1 MVKQEI
7 TIKLFCIF
15 LKYSKYLQKFTQ
27 TIKFSIFTLY
37 MFVEFKKLSFCNIM
51 SYGASGAE
59 IDFQTGLNTIK
70 AVNGSGKSS
79 ILDALTF
86 VLFGKPY
93 RDIRLSELVN
103 TTNGKGLEVT
113 CEFKIGTDLY
123 MIRRG
128 LKPAIFEIYK
138 NGKEMDMLST
148 KKLNQDEIDKLLG
161 INLRLFKNIV
171 AVAVTNNKPFL
182 SLSIGDKRALIE
194 NIFNIDVLGLMCKD
208 VKKRKTI
215 SNTELDLKTTE
226 LRGVTNSIE
235 DNESYIENMKKYIA
249 SFNEVKDTNIKT
261 IQENIDKYQKEI
273 DKRTSNVLLAES
285 KIKELTEEIGSI
297 PDRTIG
303 ESLNMEIGKVQ
314 SIIDTIN
321 NTLSK
326 LKKSRL
332 CPVCNSPLD
341 EGHARK
347 HIEEMIAE
355 KKDMEKVQL
364 PSLME
369 KYNAYNSEVKAYQD
383 KQSFI
388 QTIRDKARTEE
399 ITRSTLETE
408 LNRAKQN
415 LEKESTKVCPA
426 SVDVYVDKLNKLR
439 SQCEVL
445 NKDIEFLTEKILI
458 DTQLIKLLGDDGI
471 KTYFFKKLVKVLNKS
486 VNEYLKK
493 FELKNTIIEFDETMT
508 ETMTTNMV
516 PRTYSSYSSGERTR
530 IDMSILLAFF
540 DISRQ
545 ISNWSCNI
553 LFIDELLDQNI
564 DQSGIEQFV
573 ATLHNLIQLNK
584 KKLGIYIISHKLNE
598 LKIQMTSTIEIKKV
612 HDYSILEV
620 KYG

>member
-1 MVKQEI
+1 
-7 TIKLFCIF
+7 
-15 LKYSKYLQKFTQ
+15 
-27 TIKFSIFTLY
+27 

-59 IDFQTGLNTIK
+59 IDFQAGLNTIK
-70 AVNGSGKSS
+70 AANGSGKSS

-93 RDIRLSELVN
+93 RDIKLSELVN
-103 TTNGKGLEVT
+103 TSNGKGLEVT
-113 CEFKIGTDLY
+113 CEFRIGTDTY

-182 SLSIGDKRALIE
+182 SLPIGDKRALIE
-194 NIFNIDVLGLMCKD
+194 NIFNIDVLGSMCKD
-208 VKKRKTI
+208 VKKRKTVN
-215 SNTELDLKTTE
+215 NTELDLKTTE
-226 LRGVTNSIE
+226 RRGVVNSIE
-235 DNESYIENMKKYIA
+235 DNESYIENMRRYIA
-249 SFNEVKDTNIKT
+249 SFNEVKDANLKT
-261 IQENIDKYQKEI
+261 IRENIDKYRKEI
-273 DKRTSNVLLAES
+273 DRRAKNLAIAES
-285 KIKELTEEIGSI
+285 KIKELTEEIGAV
-297 PDRTIG
+297 PDRSVG
-303 ESLNMEIGKVQ
+303 ESLNLEIGKAQ
-314 SIIDTIN
+314 SVIDNIN
-321 NTLSK
+321 NTLSR

-347 HIEEMIAE
+347 HIEGMLAE
-355 KKDMEKVQL
+355 KKAMEKETL
-364 PSLME
+364 PGLME
-369 KYNAYNSEVKAYQD
+369 RYRAYSDTVKTYQE

-399 ITRSTLETE
+399 ITRATLETE
-408 LNRAKQN
+408 LDKARRN
-415 LEKESTKVCPA
+415 LEKESGKACPA
-426 SVDVYVDKLNKLR
+426 SVDSYVEKLNALR
-439 SQCEVL
+439 AQSEEL
-445 NKDIEFLTEKILI
+445 SKDIDALTEKILI
-458 DTQLIKLLGDDGI
+458 DTQLIKILGDDGI
-471 KTYFFKKLVKVLNKS
+471 KSYFFKKLIKVLNKS
-486 VNEYLKK
+486 VNEYLAK
-493 FELKNTIIEFDETMT
+493 FELKNTTIEFDETMA
-508 ETMTTNMV
+508 ETMTTNLV

-545 ISNWSCNI
+545 ISNWSCNL

-573 ATLHNLIQLNK
+573 STLYNLIQLNK

-598 LKIQMTSTIEIKKV
+598 LKIQISSTIEIKKV

>member
-1 MVKQEI
+1 
-7 TIKLFCIF
+7 
-15 LKYSKYLQKFTQ
+15 
-27 TIKFSIFTLY
+27 

-59 IDFQTGLNTIK
+59 IDFQAGLNTIK
-70 AVNGSGKSS
+70 AANGSGKSS

-93 RDIRLSELVN
+93 RDIKLSELVN
-103 TTNGKGLEVT
+103 TSNGKGLEVT
-113 CEFKIGTDLY
+113 CEFKIGTDTY

-182 SLSIGDKRALIE
+182 SLPIGDKRALIE
-194 NIFNIDVLGLMCKD
+194 NIFNIDVLGSMCKD
-208 VKKRKTI
+208 VKKRKTVN
-215 SNTELDLKTTE
+215 NTELDLKTTE
-226 LRGVTNSIE
+226 RRGVVNSIE
-235 DNESYIENMKKYIA
+235 DNESYIENMRRYIA
-249 SFNEVKDTNIKT
+249 SFNEVKDANLKT
-261 IQENIDKYQKEI
+261 IRENIDKYRKEI
-273 DKRTSNVLLAES
+273 DKRTKNLAIAES
-285 KIKELTEEIGSI
+285 KIKELTEEIGTV
-297 PDRTIG
+297 PDRSVG

-314 SIIDTIN
+314 SIIDNIN
-321 NTLSK
+321 STLSK

-347 HIEEMIAE
+347 HIEGMLAE
-355 KKDMEKVQL
+355 KKSMEKETL
-364 PSLME
+364 PGLME
-369 KYNAYNSEVKAYQD
+369 RYRAYSDTVKTYQE

-408 LNRAKQN
+408 LNKAKQN
-415 LEKESTKVCPA
+415 LEKESSKVCQA
-426 SVDVYVDKLNKLR
+426 SVDSYVEKLNALR
-439 SQCEVL
+439 AQSEEL
-445 NKDIEFLTEKILI
+445 SKDIDVLTEKILI
-458 DTQLIKLLGDDGI
+458 DTQLIKILGDDGI
-471 KTYFFKKLVKVLNKS
+471 KSYFFKKLIKVLNKS
-486 VNEYLKK
+486 VNEYLNK
-493 FELKNTIIEFDETMT
+493 FELKNTTIEFDETMA
-508 ETMTTNMV
+508 ETMTTNLV

-545 ISNWSCNI
+545 ISNWSCNL

-573 ATLHNLIQLNK
+573 STLYNLIQLNK

-598 LKIQMTSTIEIKKV
+598 LKIQITSTIEIKKV

>member
-1 MVKQEI
+1 
-7 TIKLFCIF
+7 
-15 LKYSKYLQKFTQ
+15 
-27 TIKFSIFTLY
+27 

-59 IDFQTGLNTIK
+59 IDFQAGLNTIK
-70 AVNGSGKSS
+70 AANGSGKSS

-93 RDIRLSELVN
+93 RDIKLSELVN

-113 CEFKIGTDLY
+113 CEFRIGTDLY

-182 SLSIGDKRALIE
+182 SLPIGDKRALIE
-194 NIFNIDVLGLMCKD
+194 NIFNIDVLGSMCKD
-208 VKKRKTI
+208 VKKRKTVN
-215 SNTELDLKTTE
+215 NTELDLKTTE
-226 LRGVTNSIE
+226 RRGVVNSIE
-235 DNESYIENMKKYIA
+235 DNESYIENMRRYIA
-249 SFNEVKDTNIKT
+249 SFNEVKDANLKT
-261 IQENIDKYQKEI
+261 IRENIDKYRKEI
-273 DKRTSNVLLAES
+273 DKRTKNLAIAES
-285 KIKELTEEIGSI
+285 KIKELTEEIGTV
-297 PDRTIG
+297 PDRSVG
-303 ESLNMEIGKVQ
+303 ESLNLEIGKVQ
-314 SIIDTIN
+314 SVIDNIN
-321 NTLSK
+321 NTLSR

-347 HIEEMIAE
+347 HIEGMLAE
-355 KKDMEKVQL
+355 KKAMEKETL
-364 PSLME
+364 PGLME
-369 KYNAYNSEVKAYQD
+369 RYRAYSDTVKTYQE

-408 LNRAKQN
+408 LNKAKQN
-415 LEKESTKVCPA
+415 LEKESGKACPA
-426 SVDVYVDKLNKLR
+426 SVDSYVEKLNALR
-439 SQCEVL
+439 AQSEEL
-445 NKDIEFLTEKILI
+445 NKDIDVLTEKILI
-458 DTQLIKLLGDDGI
+458 DTQLIKILGDDGI
-471 KTYFFKKLVKVLNKS
+471 KSYFFKKLIKILNKS
-486 VNEYLKK
+486 VNEYLAK
-493 FELKNTIIEFDETMT
+493 FELKNTTIEFDETMA
-508 ETMTTNMV
+508 ETMTTNLV

-545 ISNWSCNI
+545 ISNWSCNL
-553 LFIDELLDQNI
+553 LFIDELLD
-564 DQSGIEQFV
+564 SGVDTAGIVCFIN
-573 ATLHNLIQLNK
+573 TLNDMIKLNT
-584 KKLGIYIISHKLNE
+584 KKLCIYMVSHKLDN
-598 LKIQMTSTIEIKKV
+598 IYINISTCIEIKKE
-612 HDYSILEV
+612 HDYSILTIT
-620 KYG
+620 KY

>member
-1 MVKQEI
+1 
-7 TIKLFCIF
+7 
-15 LKYSKYLQKFTQ
+15 
-27 TIKFSIFTLY
+27 

-70 AVNGSGKSS
+70 AANGSGKSS

-93 RDIRLSELVN
+93 RDIKLSELVN
-103 TTNGKGLEVT
+103 TANGKGLEVT
-113 CEFKIGTDLY
+113 CEFKIGTDTY

-182 SLSIGDKRALIE
+182 SLPIGDKRALIE
-194 NIFNIDVLGLMCKD
+194 NIFNIDVLGSMCKD
-208 VKKRKTI
+208 VKKRKTVN
-215 SNTELDLKTTE
+215 NTELDLKTTE
-226 LRGVTNSIE
+226 RRGVVNSIE
-235 DNESYIENMKKYIA
+235 DNESYIENMRRYIA
-249 SFNEVKDTNIKT
+249 SFNEVKDANLKT
-261 IQENIDKYQKEI
+261 IRENIDKYRKEI
-273 DKRTSNVLLAES
+273 DKRTKNLAIAES
-285 KIKELTEEIGSI
+285 KIKELTEEIGTV
-297 PDRTIG
+297 PDRSVG

-314 SIIDTIN
+314 SIIDNIN
-321 NTLSK
+321 STLSK

-347 HIEEMIAE
+347 HIEGMLAE
-355 KKDMEKVQL
+355 KKAMEKETL
-364 PSLME
+364 PGLME
-369 KYNAYNSEVKAYQD
+369 RYRAYSDTVKTYQE

-408 LNRAKQN
+408 LNKAKQN
-415 LEKESTKVCPA
+415 LEKESGKACPA
-426 SVDVYVDKLNKLR
+426 SVDSYVEKLNALR
-439 SQCEVL
+439 AQSEEL
-445 NKDIEFLTEKILI
+445 SKDIDVLTEKILI
-458 DTQLIKLLGDDGI
+458 DTQLIKILGDDGI
-471 KTYFFKKLVKVLNKS
+471 KSYFFKKLIKVLNKS
-486 VNEYLKK
+486 VNEYLNK
-493 FELKNTIIEFDETMT
+493 FELKNTTIEFDETMA
-508 ETMTTNMV
+508 ETMTTNII

-545 ISNWSCNI
+545 ISNWSCNL

-573 ATLHNLIQLNK
+573 STLYNLIQLNK
-584 KKLGIYIISHKLNE
+584 KKLGIYIISHKLSE
-598 LKIQMTSTIEIKKV
+598 LKIQITSTIEIKKV

>member
-1 MVKQEI
+1 
-7 TIKLFCIF
+7 
-15 LKYSKYLQKFTQ
+15 
-27 TIKFSIFTLY
+27 

-70 AVNGSGKSS
+70 AANGSGKSS

-93 RDIRLSELVN
+93 RDIKLSELVN
-103 TTNGKGLEVT
+103 TANGKGLEVT
-113 CEFKIGTDLY
+113 CEFRIGTDTY

-128 LKPAIFEIYK
+128 LKPAVFEIYK

-182 SLSIGDKRALIE
+182 SLPIGDKRALIE
-194 NIFNIDVLGLMCKD
+194 NIFNIDVLGSMCKD
-208 VKKRKTI
+208 VKKRKTVN
-215 SNTELDLKTTE
+215 NTELDLKTTE
-226 LRGVTNSIE
+226 RRGVVNSIE
-235 DNESYIENMKKYIA
+235 DNESYIENMRRYIA
-249 SFNEVKDTNIKT
+249 SFNEVKDANLKT
-261 IQENIDKYQKEI
+261 IRENIDKYRKEI
-273 DKRTSNVLLAES
+273 DKRTKNLAIAES
-285 KIKELTEEIGSI
+285 KIKELTEEMGAV
-297 PDRTIG
+297 PDRSVG

-314 SIIDTIN
+314 SIIDNIN
-321 NTLSK
+321 STLSR
-326 LKKSRL
+326 LKKSHL

-347 HIEEMIAE
+347 HIEGMLAE
-355 KKDMEKVQL
+355 KKTMEKETL
-364 PSLME
+364 PGLME
-369 KYNAYNSEVKAYQD
+369 RYRAYSDIVKTYQE

-408 LNRAKQN
+408 LNKAKQN
-415 LEKESTKVCPA
+415 LEKESGKACPA
-426 SVDVYVDKLNKLR
+426 SVDSYVEKLNALR
-439 SQCEVL
+439 AQSEEL
-445 NKDIEFLTEKILI
+445 NKDIDVLTEKILI
-458 DTQLIKLLGDDGI
+458 DTQLIKILGDDGI
-471 KTYFFKKLVKVLNKS
+471 KSYFFKKLIKVLNKS
-486 VNEYLKK
+486 VNEYLNK
-493 FELKNTIIEFDETMT
+493 FELKNTTIEFDETMA
-508 ETMTTNMV
+508 ETMTTNLV

-545 ISNWSCNI
+545 ISNWSCNL

-573 ATLHNLIQLNK
+573 STLYNLIQLNK

-598 LKIQMTSTIEIKKV
+598 LKIQISSTIEIKKV

>member
-1 MVKQEI
+1 
-7 TIKLFCIF
+7 
-15 LKYSKYLQKFTQ
+15 
-27 TIKFSIFTLY
+27 

-59 IDFQTGLNTIK
+59 IDFQAGLNTIK
-70 AVNGSGKSS
+70 AANGSGKSS

-93 RDIRLSELVN
+93 RDIKLSELVN
-103 TTNGKGLEVT
+103 TSNGKGLEVT
-113 CEFKIGTDLY
+113 CEFKIGTDTY
-123 MIRRG
+123 MIWRG
-128 LKPAIFEIYK
+128 LKPAVFEIYK

-182 SLSIGDKRALIE
+182 SLPIGDKRALIE
-194 NIFNIDVLGLMCKD
+194 NIFNIDVLGSMCKD
-208 VKKRKTI
+208 VKKRKTVN
-215 SNTELDLKTTE
+215 NTELDLKTTE
-226 LRGVTNSIE
+226 RRGVVNSIE
-235 DNESYIENMKKYIA
+235 DNESYIENMRRYIA
-249 SFNEVKDTNIKT
+249 SFNEVKDANLKT
-261 IQENIDKYQKEI
+261 IRENIDKYRKEI
-273 DKRTSNVLLAES
+273 DRRTKNLAIAES
-285 KIKELTEEIGSI
+285 KIKELTEEMGAV
-297 PDRTIG
+297 PDRSVG
-303 ESLNMEIGKVQ
+303 ESLNLEIGKAQ
-314 SIIDTIN
+314 SVIDNIN
-321 NTLSK
+321 NTLSR

-347 HIEEMIAE
+347 HIEGMLAE
-355 KKDMEKVQL
+355 KKAMEKETL
-364 PSLME
+364 PGLME
-369 KYNAYNSEVKAYQD
+369 QYRAYSDIVKTYQE

-399 ITRSTLETE
+399 ITRATLETE
-408 LNRAKQN
+408 LDKARRN
-415 LEKESTKVCPA
+415 LEKESGKACPA
-426 SVDVYVDKLNKLR
+426 SVDSYVEKLNALR
-439 SQCEVL
+439 KQSEEL
-445 NKDIEFLTEKILI
+445 NKDIDVLTEKILI
-458 DTQLIKLLGDDGI
+458 DTQLIKILGDDGI
-471 KTYFFKKLVKVLNKS
+471 KSYFFKKLIKVLNKS
-486 VNEYLKK
+486 VNEYLAK
-493 FELKNTIIEFDETMT
+493 FELKNTTIEFDETMA
-508 ETMTTNMV
+508 ETMTTNLV

-545 ISNWSCNI
+545 ISNWSCNL

-573 ATLHNLIQLNK
+573 STLYNLIQLNK

-598 LKIQMTSTIEIKKV
+598 LKIQISSTIEIKKV

>member
-1 MVKQEI
+1 
-7 TIKLFCIF
+7 
-15 LKYSKYLQKFTQ
+15 
-27 TIKFSIFTLY
+27 

-59 IDFQTGLNTIK
+59 IDFQAGLNTIK
-70 AVNGSGKSS
+70 AANGSGKSS

-93 RDIRLSELVN
+93 RDIKLSELVN
-103 TTNGKGLEVT
+103 TANGKGLEVT
-113 CEFKIGTDLY
+113 CEFRIGTDTY

-128 LKPAIFEIYK
+128 LKPAVFEIYK

-171 AVAVTNNKPFL
+171 AVAVTNNRPFL
-182 SLSIGDKRALIE
+182 SLPIGDKRALIE
-194 NIFNIDVLGLMCKD
+194 NIFNIDVLGSMCKD
-208 VKKRKTI
+208 VKKRKTVN
-215 SNTELDLKTTE
+215 NTELDLKTTE
-226 LRGVTNSIE
+226 RRGVVNSIE
-235 DNESYIENMKKYIA
+235 DNESYIENMRRYIA
-249 SFNEVKDTNIKT
+249 SFNEVKDANLKT
-261 IQENIDKYQKEI
+261 IRENIDKYQKEI
-273 DKRTSNVLLAES
+273 DKRTKNLVIAES
-285 KIKELTEEIGSI
+285 KIKELTEEMGTV
-297 PDRTIG
+297 PDRSVG
-303 ESLNMEIGKVQ
+303 ESLNLEIGKAQ
-314 SIIDTIN
+314 SVIDNIN

-347 HIEEMIAE
+347 HIEGMLAE
-355 KKDMEKVQL
+355 KKVMEKETL
-364 PSLME
+364 PGLME
-369 KYNAYNSEVKAYQD
+369 RYRAYSDTVKAYQE

-408 LNRAKQN
+408 LNKAKQN
-415 LEKESTKVCPA
+415 LEKESGKACPA
-426 SVDVYVDKLNKLR
+426 SVDSYVEKLNALR
-439 SQCEVL
+439 AQSEEL
-445 NKDIEFLTEKILI
+445 NKDIDVLTEKILI
-458 DTQLIKLLGDDGI
+458 DTQLIKILGDDGI
-471 KTYFFKKLVKVLNKS
+471 KSYFFKKLIKILNKS
-486 VNEYLKK
+486 VNEYLNK
-493 FELKNTIIEFDETMT
+493 FELKNTTIEFDETMA
-508 ETMTTNMV
+508 ETMTTNLV

-545 ISNWSCNI
+545 ISNWSCNL

-573 ATLHNLIQLNK
+573 STLYNLIQLNK

-598 LKIQMTSTIEIKKV
+598 LKIQISSTIEIKKV

>member
-1 MVKQEI
+1 
-7 TIKLFCIF
+7 
-15 LKYSKYLQKFTQ
+15 
-27 TIKFSIFTLY
+27 

-59 IDFQTGLNTIK
+59 IDFQAGLNTIK
-70 AVNGSGKSS
+70 AANGSGKSS

-93 RDIRLSELVN
+93 RDIKLSELVN
-103 TTNGKGLEVT
+103 TSNGKGLEVT
-113 CEFKIGTDLY
+113 CEFKIGTDTY
-123 MIRRG
+123 VIRRG
-128 LKPAIFEIYK
+128 LKPAVFEIYK

-171 AVAVTNNKPFL
+171 AVAVTNNRPFL
-182 SLSIGDKRALIE
+182 SLPIGDKRALIE
-194 NIFNIDVLGLMCKD
+194 NIFNIDVLGSMCKD
-208 VKKRKTI
+208 VKKRKTVN
-215 SNTELDLKTTE
+215 NTELDLKTTE
-226 LRGVTNSIE
+226 RRGVVNSIE
-235 DNESYIENMKKYIA
+235 DNESYIENMRRYIA
-249 SFNEVKDTNIKT
+249 SFNEVKDANLKT
-261 IQENIDKYQKEI
+261 IRENIDKYQKEI
-273 DKRTSNVLLAES
+273 DKRTKNLVIAES
-285 KIKELTEEIGSI
+285 KIKELTEEMGAV
-297 PDRTIG
+297 PDRSVG
-303 ESLNMEIGKVQ
+303 ESLNLEIGKAQ
-314 SIIDTIN
+314 SVIDNIN
-321 NTLSK
+321 NTLSR

-347 HIEEMIAE
+347 HIEGMLAE
-355 KKDMEKVQL
+355 KKAMEKETL
-364 PSLME
+364 PGLME
-369 KYNAYNSEVKAYQD
+369 RYRAYSDTVKTYQE

-408 LNRAKQN
+408 LNKAKQN
-415 LEKESTKVCPA
+415 LEKESGKVCPA
-426 SVDVYVDKLNKLR
+426 SVDSYVEKLNALR
-439 SQCEVL
+439 AQSEEL
-445 NKDIEFLTEKILI
+445 NKDIDVLTEKILI
-458 DTQLIKLLGDDGI
+458 DTQLIKILGDDGI
-471 KTYFFKKLVKVLNKS
+471 KSYFFKKLIKVLNKS
-486 VNEYLKK
+486 VNEYLNK
-493 FELKNTIIEFDETMT
+493 FELKNTTIEFDETMA
-508 ETMTTNMV
+508 ETMTTNLV

-545 ISNWSCNI
+545 ISNWSCNL

-573 ATLHNLIQLNK
+573 STLYNLIQLNK

-598 LKIQMTSTIEIKKV
+598 LKIQISSTIEIKKV

>member
-1 MVKQEI
+1 
-7 TIKLFCIF
+7 
-15 LKYSKYLQKFTQ
+15 
-27 TIKFSIFTLY
+27 

-59 IDFQTGLNTIK
+59 IDFQAGLNTIK
-70 AVNGSGKSS
+70 AANGSGKSS

-93 RDIRLSELVN
+93 RDIKLSELVN
-103 TTNGKGLEVT
+103 TANGKGLEVT
-113 CEFKIGTDLY
+113 CEFKIGTDTY

-128 LKPAIFEIYK
+128 LKPAVFEIYK

-182 SLSIGDKRALIE
+182 SLPIGDKRALIE
-194 NIFNIDVLGLMCKD
+194 NIFNIDVLGSMCKD

-215 SNTELDLKTTE
+215 NNTELDLKTTE
-226 LRGVTNSIE
+226 RRGIVNSIE
-235 DNESYIENMKKYIA
+235 DNESYIENMRRYIA
-249 SFNEVKDTNIKT
+249 SFNEVKDANLKT
-261 IQENIDKYQKEI
+261 IRENIDKYRKEI
-273 DKRTSNVLLAES
+273 DRRTKNLAIAES
-285 KIKELTEEIGSI
+285 KIKELTEEIGAV
-297 PDRTIG
+297 PDRSVG
-303 ESLNMEIGKVQ
+303 ESLNLEIGKAQ
-314 SIIDTIN
+314 SVIDNIN
-321 NTLSK
+321 NTLSR

-347 HIEEMIAE
+347 HIEGMLAE
-355 KKDMEKVQL
+355 KKAMEKETL
-364 PSLME
+364 PGLME
-369 KYNAYNSEVKAYQD
+369 RYRAYSDTVKTYQE

-399 ITRSTLETE
+399 ITRATLETE
-408 LNRAKQN
+408 LNKAKQN
-415 LEKESTKVCPA
+415 LEKESGKACPA
-426 SVDVYVDKLNKLR
+426 SVDSYIEKLNALR
-439 SQCEVL
+439 AQSEEL
-445 NKDIEFLTEKILI
+445 SKDIDTLTEKILI
-458 DTQLIKLLGDDGI
+458 DTQLIKILGDDGI
-471 KTYFFKKLVKVLNKS
+471 KSYFFKKLIKILNKS
-486 VNEYLKK
+486 VNEYLNK
-493 FELKNTIIEFDETMT
+493 FELKNTTIEFDETMA
-508 ETMTTNMV
+508 ETMTTNLV

-545 ISNWSCNI
+545 ISNWSCNL

-573 ATLHNLIQLNK
+573 STLYNLIQLNK

-598 LKIQMTSTIEIKKV
+598 LKIQISSTIEIKKV

>member
-1 MVKQEI
+1 
-7 TIKLFCIF
+7 
-15 LKYSKYLQKFTQ
+15 
-27 TIKFSIFTLY
+27 

-59 IDFQTGLNTIK
+59 IDFQAGLNTIK
-70 AVNGSGKSS
+70 AANGSGKSS

-93 RDIRLSELVN
+93 RDIKLSELVN
-103 TTNGKGLEVT
+103 TSNGKGLEVT
-113 CEFKIGTDLY
+113 CEFKIGTDTY

-128 LKPAIFEIYK
+128 LKPAVFEIYK

-182 SLSIGDKRALIE
+182 SLPIGDKRALIE
-194 NIFNIDVLGLMCKD
+194 NIFNIDVLGSMCKD
-208 VKKRKTI
+208 VKKRKTVN
-215 SNTELDLKTTE
+215 NTELDLKTTE
-226 LRGVTNSIE
+226 RRGVVNSIE
-235 DNESYIENMKKYIA
+235 DNESYIENMRRYIA
-249 SFNEVKDTNIKT
+249 SFNEVKDANLKT
-261 IQENIDKYQKEI
+261 IRENIDKYRKEI
-273 DKRTSNVLLAES
+273 DRRTKNLAIAES
-285 KIKELTEEIGSI
+285 KIKELTEEIGAV
-297 PDRTIG
+297 PDRSVG
-303 ESLNMEIGKVQ
+303 ESLNLEIGKAQ
-314 SIIDTIN
+314 SVIDNIN

-347 HIEEMIAE
+347 HIEGMLAE
-355 KKDMEKVQL
+355 KKAMEKETL
-364 PSLME
+364 PGLME
-369 KYNAYNSEVKAYQD
+369 RYRAYSDIVKTYQE

-408 LNRAKQN
+408 LNKAKQN
-415 LEKESTKVCPA
+415 LEKESGKVCPA
-426 SVDVYVDKLNKLR
+426 SVDSYVEKLNALR
-439 SQCEVL
+439 TQSEEL
-445 NKDIEFLTEKILI
+445 SKDIDALTEKILI
-458 DTQLIKLLGDDGI
+458 DTQLIKILGDDGI
-471 KTYFFKKLVKVLNKS
+471 KSYFFKKLIKVLNKS
-486 VNEYLKK
+486 VNEYLTK
-493 FELKNTIIEFDETMT
+493 FELKNTTIEFDETMA
-508 ETMTTNMV
+508 ETMTTNLV

-545 ISNWSCNI
+545 ISNWSCNL

-573 ATLHNLIQLNK
+573 STLYNLIQLNK

-598 LKIQMTSTIEIKKV
+598 LKIQISSTIEIKKV

>member
-1 MVKQEI
+1 
-7 TIKLFCIF
+7 
-15 LKYSKYLQKFTQ
+15 
-27 TIKFSIFTLY
+27 

-59 IDFQTGLNTIK
+59 IDFQAGLNTIK
-70 AVNGSGKSS
+70 AANGSGKSS

-93 RDIRLSELVN
+93 RDIKLSELVN
-103 TTNGKGLEVT
+103 TSNGKGLEVT

-182 SLSIGDKRALIE
+182 SLPIGDKRALIE
-194 NIFNIDVLGLMCKD
+194 NIFNIDVLGSMCKD
-208 VKKRKTI
+208 VKKRKTVN
-215 SNTELDLKTTE
+215 NTELDLKTTE
-226 LRGVTNSIE
+226 RRGVVNSIE
-235 DNESYIENMKKYIA
+235 DNESYIENMRRYIA
-249 SFNEVKDTNIKT
+249 SFNEVKDANLKT
-261 IQENIDKYQKEI
+261 IRENIDKYQKEI
-273 DKRTSNVLLAES
+273 DKRTKNLAIAES
-285 KIKELTEEIGSI
+285 KIKELTEEIGAV
-297 PDRTIG
+297 PDRSVG

-314 SIIDTIN
+314 SIIDNIN
-321 NTLSK
+321 STLSK

-347 HIEEMIAE
+347 HIEGMLTE
-355 KKDMEKVQL
+355 KKTMEKETL
-364 PSLME
+364 PGLME
-369 KYNAYNSEVKAYQD
+369 RYRAYSDTVKTYQE

-408 LNRAKQN
+408 LNKAKQN
-415 LEKESTKVCPA
+415 LEKESGKACPA
-426 SVDVYVDKLNKLR
+426 SVDSYVEKLNALR
-439 SQCEVL
+439 AQSEEL
-445 NKDIEFLTEKILI
+445 NKDIDVLTEKILI
-458 DTQLIKLLGDDGI
+458 DTQLIKILGDDGI
-471 KTYFFKKLVKVLNKS
+471 KSYFFKKLIKVLNKS
-486 VNEYLKK
+486 VNEYLNK
-493 FELKNTIIEFDETMT
+493 FELKNTTIEFDETMA
-508 ETMTTNMV
+508 ETMTTNLV

-545 ISNWSCNI
+545 ISNWSCNL

-573 ATLHNLIQLNK
+573 STLYNLIQLNK

-598 LKIQMTSTIEIKKV
+598 LKIQISSTIEIKKV

>member
-1 MVKQEI
+1 
-7 TIKLFCIF
+7 
-15 LKYSKYLQKFTQ
+15 
-27 TIKFSIFTLY
+27 

-70 AVNGSGKSS
+70 AANGSGKSS

-93 RDIRLSELVN
+93 RDIKLSELVN

-113 CEFKIGTDLY
+113 CEFRIGTDTY
-123 MIRRG
+123 VIRRG
-128 LKPAIFEIYK
+128 LKPAVFEIYK

-182 SLSIGDKRALIE
+182 SLPIGDKRALIE
-194 NIFNIDVLGLMCKD
+194 NIFNIDVLGSMCKD
-208 VKKRKTI
+208 VKKRKTVN
-215 SNTELDLKTTE
+215 NTELDLKTTE
-226 LRGVTNSIE
+226 RRGVVNSIE
-235 DNESYIENMKKYIA
+235 DNESYIENMRRYIA
-249 SFNEVKDTNIKT
+249 SFNEVKDANLKT
-261 IQENIDKYQKEI
+261 IRENIDKYRKEI
-273 DKRTSNVLLAES
+273 DRRTKNLAIAES
-285 KIKELTEEIGSI
+285 KIKELTEEIGAV
-297 PDRTIG
+297 PDRSVG
-303 ESLNMEIGKVQ
+303 ESLNLEIGKAQ
-314 SIIDTIN
+314 SVIDNIN
-321 NTLSK
+321 NTLSR

-347 HIEEMIAE
+347 HIEGMLAE
-355 KKDMEKVQL
+355 KKAMEKETL
-364 PSLME
+364 PGLME
-369 KYNAYNSEVKAYQD
+369 RYRAYSDTVKTYQE

-399 ITRSTLETE
+399 ITKATLETE
-408 LNRAKQN
+408 LDKARRN
-415 LEKESTKVCPA
+415 LEKESGKACPA
-426 SVDVYVDKLNKLR
+426 SVDSYVEKLNALR
-439 SQCEVL
+439 AQSEEL
-445 NKDIEFLTEKILI
+445 SKDIDALTEKILI
-458 DTQLIKLLGDDGI
+458 DTQLIKILGDDGI
-471 KTYFFKKLVKVLNKS
+471 KSYFFKKLIKVLNKS
-486 VNEYLKK
+486 VNEYLAK
-493 FELKNTIIEFDETMT
+493 FELKNTTIEFDETMA
-508 ETMTTNMV
+508 ETMTTNLV

-545 ISNWSCNI
+545 ISNWSCNL

-573 ATLHNLIQLNK
+573 STLYNLIQLNK

-598 LKIQMTSTIEIKKV
+598 LKIQISSTIEIKKV

>member
-1 MVKQEI
+1 
-7 TIKLFCIF
+7 
-15 LKYSKYLQKFTQ
+15 
-27 TIKFSIFTLY
+27 

-59 IDFQTGLNTIK
+59 IDFQAGLNTIK
-70 AVNGSGKSS
+70 AANGSGKSS

-93 RDIRLSELVN
+93 RDIKLSELVN
-103 TTNGKGLEVT
+103 TANGKGLEVT
-113 CEFKIGTDLY
+113 CEFRIGTDTY

-128 LKPAIFEIYK
+128 LKPAVFEIYK

-171 AVAVTNNKPFL
+171 AVAVTNNRPFL
-182 SLSIGDKRALIE
+182 SLPIGDKRALIE
-194 NIFNIDVLGLMCKD
+194 NIFNIDVLGSMCKD
-208 VKKRKTI
+208 VKKRKTVN
-215 SNTELDLKTTE
+215 NTELDLKTTE
-226 LRGVTNSIE
+226 RRGVVNSIE
-235 DNESYIENMKKYIA
+235 DNESYIENMRRYIA
-249 SFNEVKDTNIKT
+249 SFNEVKDANLKT
-261 IQENIDKYQKEI
+261 IRENIDKYRKEI
-273 DKRTSNVLLAES
+273 DRRTKNLAIAES
-285 KIKELTEEIGSI
+285 KIKELTEEMGTV
-297 PDRTIG
+297 PDRSVG
-303 ESLNMEIGKVQ
+303 ESLNLEIGKAQ
-314 SIIDTIN
+314 SVIDNIN

-347 HIEEMIAE
+347 HIEGMLAE
-355 KKDMEKVQL
+355 KKAMEKETL
-364 PSLME
+364 PGLME
-369 KYNAYNSEVKAYQD
+369 RYRAYSDTVKTYQE

-408 LNRAKQN
+408 LNKAKQN
-415 LEKESTKVCPA
+415 LEKESGKACPA
-426 SVDVYVDKLNKLR
+426 SVDSYVEKLNALR
-439 SQCEVL
+439 AQSEEL
-445 NKDIEFLTEKILI
+445 NKDIDVLTEKILI
-458 DTQLIKLLGDDGI
+458 DTQLIKILGDDGI
-471 KTYFFKKLVKVLNKS
+471 KSYFFKKLIKILNKS
-486 VNEYLKK
+486 VNEYLNK
-493 FELKNTIIEFDETMT
+493 FELKNTTIEFDETMA
-508 ETMTTNMV
+508 ETMTTNLV

-545 ISNWSCNI
+545 ISNWSCNL

-573 ATLHNLIQLNK
+573 STLYNLIQLNK

-598 LKIQMTSTIEIKKV
+598 LKIQISSTIEIKKV

>member
-1 MVKQEI
+1 
-7 TIKLFCIF
+7 
-15 LKYSKYLQKFTQ
+15 
-27 TIKFSIFTLY
+27 

-59 IDFQTGLNTIK
+59 IDFQAGLNTIK
-70 AVNGSGKSS
+70 AANGSGKSS

-93 RDIRLSELVN
+93 RDIKLSELVN
-103 TTNGKGLEVT
+103 TSNGKGLEVT
-113 CEFKIGTDLY
+113 CEFRIGTDTY

-128 LKPAIFEIYK
+128 LKPAVFEIYK

-171 AVAVTNNKPFL
+171 AVAVTNNRPFL
-182 SLSIGDKRALIE
+182 SLPIGDKRALIE
-194 NIFNIDVLGLMCKD
+194 NIFNIDVLGSMCKD
-208 VKKRKTI
+208 VKKRKTVN
-215 SNTELDLKTTE
+215 NTELDLKTTE
-226 LRGVTNSIE
+226 RRGVVNSIE
-235 DNESYIENMKKYIA
+235 DNESYIENMRRYIA
-249 SFNEVKDTNIKT
+249 SFNEVKDANLKT
-261 IQENIDKYQKEI
+261 IRENIDKYRKEI
-273 DKRTSNVLLAES
+273 DRRTKNLAIAES
-285 KIKELTEEIGSI
+285 KIKELTEEMGAV
-297 PDRTIG
+297 PDRSVG
-303 ESLNMEIGKVQ
+303 ESLNLEIGKAQ
-314 SIIDTIN
+314 SVIDNIN
-321 NTLSK
+321 NTLSR

-347 HIEEMIAE
+347 HIEGMLAE
-355 KKDMEKVQL
+355 KKAMEKETL
-364 PSLME
+364 PGLME
-369 KYNAYNSEVKAYQD
+369 RYRAYSDTVKTYQE

-408 LNRAKQN
+408 LNKAKQN
-415 LEKESTKVCPA
+415 LEKESGKACPA
-426 SVDVYVDKLNKLR
+426 SVDSYVEKLNALR
-439 SQCEVL
+439 AQSEEL
-445 NKDIEFLTEKILI
+445 SKDIDVLTEKILI
-458 DTQLIKLLGDDGI
+458 DTQLIKILGDDGI
-471 KTYFFKKLVKVLNKS
+471 KSYFFKKLIKVLNKS
-486 VNEYLKK
+486 VNEYLNK
-493 FELKNTIIEFDETMT
+493 FELKNTTIEFDETMA
-508 ETMTTNMV
+508 ETMTTNLV

-545 ISNWSCNI
+545 ISNWSCNL

-573 ATLHNLIQLNK
+573 STLYNLIQLNK

-598 LKIQMTSTIEIKKV
+598 LKIQISSTIEIKKV

>member
-1 MVKQEI
+1 
-7 TIKLFCIF
+7 
-15 LKYSKYLQKFTQ
+15 
-27 TIKFSIFTLY
+27 

-59 IDFQTGLNTIK
+59 IDFQAGLNTIK
-70 AVNGSGKSS
+70 AANGSGKSS

-93 RDIRLSELVN
+93 RDIKLSELVN
-103 TTNGKGLEVT
+103 TANGKGLEVT
-113 CEFKIGTDLY
+113 CEFKIGTDTY

-182 SLSIGDKRALIE
+182 SLPIGDKRALIE
-194 NIFNIDVLGLMCKD
+194 NIFNIDVLGSMCKD
-208 VKKRKTI
+208 VKKRKTVN
-215 SNTELDLKTTE
+215 NTELDLKTTE
-226 LRGVTNSIE
+226 RRGVVNSIE
-235 DNESYIENMKKYIA
+235 DNESYIENMRRYIA
-249 SFNEVKDTNIKT
+249 SFNEVKDANLKT
-261 IQENIDKYQKEI
+261 IRENIDKYRKEI
-273 DKRTSNVLLAES
+273 DKRTKNLAIAES
-285 KIKELTEEIGSI
+285 KIKELTEEIGAV
-297 PDRTIG
+297 PDRSVG
-303 ESLNMEIGKVQ
+303 ESLNLEIGKAQ
-314 SIIDTIN
+314 SVIDNIN
-321 NTLSK
+321 NTLSR

-347 HIEEMIAE
+347 HIEGMLAE
-355 KKDMEKVQL
+355 KKAMEKETL
-364 PSLME
+364 PGLME
-369 KYNAYNSEVKAYQD
+369 RYRAYSDTVKTYQE

-399 ITRSTLETE
+399 ITRATLETE
-408 LNRAKQN
+408 LDKARRN
-415 LEKESTKVCPA
+415 LEKESGKACPA
-426 SVDVYVDKLNKLR
+426 SVDSYVEKLNALR
-439 SQCEVL
+439 KQSEEL
-445 NKDIEFLTEKILI
+445 SKDIDALTEKILI
-458 DTQLIKLLGDDGI
+458 DTQLIKILGDDGI
-471 KTYFFKKLVKVLNKS
+471 KSYFFKKLIKVLNKS
-486 VNEYLKK
+486 VNEYLAK
-493 FELKNTIIEFDETMT
+493 FELKNTTIEFDETMA
-508 ETMTTNMV
+508 ETMTTNLV

-545 ISNWSCNI
+545 ISNWSCNL

-573 ATLHNLIQLNK
+573 STLYNLIQLNK

-598 LKIQMTSTIEIKKV
+598 LKIQISSTIEIKKV

>member
-1 MVKQEI
+1 
-7 TIKLFCIF
+7 
-15 LKYSKYLQKFTQ
+15 
-27 TIKFSIFTLY
+27 

-59 IDFQTGLNTIK
+59 IDFQAGLNTIK
-70 AVNGSGKSS
+70 AANGSGKSS

-93 RDIRLSELVN
+93 RDIKLSELVN
-103 TTNGKGLEVT
+103 TSNGKGLEVT
-113 CEFKIGTDLY
+113 CEFKIGTDTY
-123 MIRRG
+123 VIRRG
-128 LKPAIFEIYK
+128 LKPAVFEIYK

-171 AVAVTNNKPFL
+171 AVAVTNNRPFL
-182 SLSIGDKRALIE
+182 SLPIGDKRALIE
-194 NIFNIDVLGLMCKD
+194 NIFNIDVLGSMCKD
-208 VKKRKTI
+208 VKKRKTVN
-215 SNTELDLKTTE
+215 NTELDLKTTE
-226 LRGVTNSIE
+226 RRGVVNSIE
-235 DNESYIENMKKYIA
+235 DNESYIENMRRYIA
-249 SFNEVKDTNIKT
+249 SFNEVKDANLKT
-261 IQENIDKYQKEI
+261 IRENIDKYRKEI
-273 DKRTSNVLLAES
+273 DRRTKNLAIAES
-285 KIKELTEEIGSI
+285 KIKELTEEMGAV
-297 PDRTIG
+297 PDRSVG
-303 ESLNMEIGKVQ
+303 ESLNLEIGKAQ
-314 SIIDTIN
+314 SVIDNIN

-347 HIEEMIAE
+347 HIEGMLTE
-355 KKDMEKVQL
+355 KKAMEKETL
-364 PSLME
+364 PGLME
-369 KYNAYNSEVKAYQD
+369 RYRAYSDTVKTYQE

-408 LNRAKQN
+408 LNKAKQN
-415 LEKESTKVCPA
+415 LEKESGKVCPA
-426 SVDVYVDKLNKLR
+426 SVDSYVEKLNALR
-439 SQCEVL
+439 AQSEEL
-445 NKDIEFLTEKILI
+445 NKDIDVLTEKILI
-458 DTQLIKLLGDDGI
+458 DTQLIKILGDDGI
-471 KTYFFKKLVKVLNKS
+471 KSYFFKKLIKILNKS
-486 VNEYLKK
+486 VNEYLNK
-493 FELKNTIIEFDETMT
+493 FELKNTTIEFDETMA
-508 ETMTTNMV
+508 ETMTTNLV

-545 ISNWSCNI
+545 ISNWSCNL

-573 ATLHNLIQLNK
+573 STLYNLIQLNK

-598 LKIQMTSTIEIKKV
+598 LKIQISSTIEIKKV

>member
-1 MVKQEI
+1 
-7 TIKLFCIF
+7 
-15 LKYSKYLQKFTQ
+15 
-27 TIKFSIFTLY
+27 

-59 IDFQTGLNTIK
+59 IDFQAGLNTIK
-70 AVNGSGKSS
+70 AANGSGKSS

-93 RDIRLSELVN
+93 RDIKLSELVN
-103 TTNGKGLEVT
+103 TSNGKGLEVT
-113 CEFKIGTDLY
+113 CEFRIGTDTY

-128 LKPAIFEIYK
+128 LKPAVFEIYK

-171 AVAVTNNKPFL
+171 AIAVTNNKPFL
-182 SLSIGDKRALIE
+182 SLPIGDKRALIE
-194 NIFNIDVLGLMCKD
+194 NIFNIDVLGSMCKD
-208 VKKRKTI
+208 VKKRKTVN
-215 SNTELDLKTTE
+215 NTELDLKTTE
-226 LRGVTNSIE
+226 RRGVVNSIE
-235 DNESYIENMKKYIA
+235 DNESYIENMRRYIA
-249 SFNEVKDTNIKT
+249 SFNEVKDANLKT
-261 IQENIDKYQKEI
+261 IRENIDKYQKEI
-273 DKRTSNVLLAES
+273 DKRTKNLAIAES
-285 KIKELTEEIGSI
+285 KIKELTEEIGAV
-297 PDRTIG
+297 PDRSVG

-314 SIIDTIN
+314 SIIDNIN
-321 NTLSK
+321 STLSK

-347 HIEEMIAE
+347 HIEGMLAE
-355 KKDMEKVQL
+355 KKVMEKETL
-364 PSLME
+364 PGLME
-369 KYNAYNSEVKAYQD
+369 RYRAYSDIVKTYQE

-408 LNRAKQN
+408 LNKAKQN
-415 LEKESTKVCPA
+415 LEKESGKACPA
-426 SVDVYVDKLNKLR
+426 SVDSYVEKLNALR
-439 SQCEVL
+439 AQSEEL
-445 NKDIEFLTEKILI
+445 NKDIDVLTEKILI
-458 DTQLIKLLGDDGI
+458 DTQLIKILGDDGI
-471 KTYFFKKLVKVLNKS
+471 KSYFFKKLIKVLNKS
-486 VNEYLKK
+486 VNEYLNK
-493 FELKNTIIEFDETMT
+493 FELKNTTIEFDETIA
-508 ETMTTNMV
+508 ETMTTNLI

-545 ISNWSCNI
+545 ISNWSCNL

-573 ATLHNLIQLNK
+573 STLYNLIQLNK
-584 KKLGIYIISHKLNE
+584 KKLGIYIISHKLSE
-598 LKIQMTSTIEIKKV
+598 LKIQITSTIEIKKV

>member
-1 MVKQEI
+1 
-7 TIKLFCIF
+7 
-15 LKYSKYLQKFTQ
+15 
-27 TIKFSIFTLY
+27 

-93 RDIRLSELVN
+93 RDIKLSELVN

-113 CEFKIGTDLY
+113 VEFKIGTDMY

-182 SLSIGDKRALIE
+182 SMSIGDKRSLIE
-194 NIFNIDVLGLMCKD
+194 NIFNIDVLGMMCKD
-208 VKKRKTI
+208 VKKRKTVN
-215 SNTELDLKTTE
+215 STEMDLKTTE
-226 LRGVTNSIE
+226 RRGVTNSIE
-235 DNESYIENMKKYIA
+235 DNESYIENMRQYIA
-249 SFNEVKDTNIKT
+249 SFNQVKDTNIKT
-261 IQENIDKYQKEI
+261 IQENIQKYQKEI
-273 DKRTSNVLLAES
+273 DKHTKNLSIAEA
-285 KIKELTEEIGSI
+285 KIQELTAEIGDI
-297 PDRTIG
+297 PDRKVGETLTLEMGKIRSTID
-303 ESLNMEIGKVQ
+303 
-314 SIIDTIN
+314 SIDK
-321 NTLSK
+321 TLSK
-326 LKKSRL
+326 LKQSKI
-332 CPVCNSPLD
+332 CPVCSSPLD

-347 HIEEMIAE
+347 HILGMLDE
-355 KKDMEKVQL
+355 KKELERDKLPQLQEEYKVFNNSFMEYQ
-364 PSLME
+364 E
-369 KYNAYNSEVKAYQD
+369 KRT
-383 KQSFI
+383 FI

-399 ITRSTLETE
+399 ATRSTLESE
-408 LNRAKQN
+408 LKRAQTN
-415 LEKESTKVCPA
+415 LEKEEAKTCPA
-426 SVDVYVDKLNKLR
+426 SLDTYIEKVNTLKE
-439 SQCEVL
+439 QCEMLDKEIDV
-445 NKDIEFLTEKILI
+445 LTEKIML
-458 DTQLIKLLGDDGI
+458 DNHLIKILGDDGI

-486 VNEYLKK
+486 VNEYLMK
-493 FELKNTIIEFDETMT
+493 FELKNTTIEFDETMT
-508 ETMTTNMV
+508 ETMVTNMV

-573 ATLHNLIQLNK
+573 STLYNLIQVNK

-598 LKIQMTSTIEIKKV
+598 LKIQISSTIEIRKV

>member
-1 MVKQEI
+1 
-7 TIKLFCIF
+7 
-15 LKYSKYLQKFTQ
+15 
-27 TIKFSIFTLY
+27 

-59 IDFQTGLNTIK
+59 IDFQAGLNTIK
-70 AVNGSGKSS
+70 AANGSGKSS

-93 RDIRLSELVN
+93 RDIKLSELVN
-103 TTNGKGLEVT
+103 TSNGKGLEVT
-113 CEFKIGTDLY
+113 CEFKIGTDTY
-123 MIRRG
+123 VIRRG
-128 LKPAIFEIYK
+128 LKPAVFEIYK

-171 AVAVTNNKPFL
+171 AVAVTNNRPFL
-182 SLSIGDKRALIE
+182 SLPIGDKRALIE
-194 NIFNIDVLGLMCKD
+194 NIFNIDVLGSMCKD
-208 VKKRKTI
+208 VKKRKTVN
-215 SNTELDLKTTE
+215 NTELDLKTTE
-226 LRGVTNSIE
+226 RRGVVNSIE
-235 DNESYIENMKKYIA
+235 DNESYIENMRRYIA
-249 SFNEVKDTNIKT
+249 SFNEVKDANLKT
-261 IQENIDKYQKEI
+261 IRENIDKYQKEI
-273 DKRTSNVLLAES
+273 DKRTKNLVIAES
-285 KIKELTEEIGSI
+285 KIKELTEEMGAV
-297 PDRTIG
+297 PDRSVG
-303 ESLNMEIGKVQ
+303 ESLNLEIGKAQ
-314 SIIDTIN
+314 SVIDNIN
-321 NTLSK
+321 NTLSR

-347 HIEEMIAE
+347 HIEGMLAE
-355 KKDMEKVQL
+355 KKAMEKETL
-364 PSLME
+364 PGLME
-369 KYNAYNSEVKAYQD
+369 RYRAYSDTVKTYQE

-408 LNRAKQN
+408 LNKAKQN
-415 LEKESTKVCPA
+415 LEKESGKVCPA
-426 SVDVYVDKLNKLR
+426 SVDAYVEKLNALR
-439 SQCEVL
+439 KQSEEL
-445 NKDIEFLTEKILI
+445 SKDIDVLTEKILI
-458 DTQLIKLLGDDGI
+458 DTQLIKILGDDGI
-471 KTYFFKKLVKVLNKS
+471 KSYFFKKLIKVLNKS
-486 VNEYLKK
+486 VNEYLNK
-493 FELKNTIIEFDETMT
+493 FELKNTTIEFDETMA
-508 ETMTTNMV
+508 ETMTTNLV

-545 ISNWSCNI
+545 ISNWSCNL

-573 ATLHNLIQLNK
+573 STLYNLIQLNK

-598 LKIQMTSTIEIKKV
+598 LKIQISSTIEIKKV

>member
-1 MVKQEI
+1 
-7 TIKLFCIF
+7 
-15 LKYSKYLQKFTQ
+15 
-27 TIKFSIFTLY
+27 

-59 IDFQTGLNTIK
+59 IDFQAGLNTIK
-70 AVNGSGKSS
+70 AANGSGKSS

-93 RDIRLSELVN
+93 RDIKLSELVN
-103 TTNGKGLEVT
+103 TSNGKGLEVT
-113 CEFKIGTDLY
+113 CEFKIGTDTY

-171 AVAVTNNKPFL
+171 AVAVTNNRPFL
-182 SLSIGDKRALIE
+182 SLPIGDKRALIE
-194 NIFNIDVLGLMCKD
+194 NIFNIDVLGSMCKD
-208 VKKRKTI
+208 VKKRKTVN
-215 SNTELDLKTTE
+215 NTELDLKTTE
-226 LRGVTNSIE
+226 RRGVVNSIE
-235 DNESYIENMKKYIA
+235 DNESYIENMRRYIA
-249 SFNEVKDTNIKT
+249 SFNEVKDANLKT
-261 IQENIDKYQKEI
+261 IRENIDKYRKEI
-273 DKRTSNVLLAES
+273 DRRTKNLAIAES
-285 KIKELTEEIGSI
+285 KIKELTEEIGAV
-297 PDRTIG
+297 PDRSVG
-303 ESLNMEIGKVQ
+303 ESLNLEIGKAQ
-314 SIIDTIN
+314 SVIDNIN

-347 HIEEMIAE
+347 HIEGMLAE
-355 KKDMEKVQL
+355 KKAMEKETL
-364 PSLME
+364 PGLME
-369 KYNAYNSEVKAYQD
+369 RYRAYSDTVKTYQE

-408 LNRAKQN
+408 LNKAKQN
-415 LEKESTKVCPA
+415 LEKESGKACPA
-426 SVDVYVDKLNKLR
+426 SVDAYVEKLNTLR
-439 SQCEVL
+439 TQSEEL
-445 NKDIEFLTEKILI
+445 SKDIDVLTEKILI
-458 DTQLIKLLGDDGI
+458 DTQLIKILGDDGI
-471 KTYFFKKLVKVLNKS
+471 KSYFFKKLIKVLNKS
-486 VNEYLKK
+486 VNEYLNK
-493 FELKNTIIEFDETMT
+493 FELKNTTIEFDETMA
-508 ETMTTNMV
+508 ETMTTNLV

-545 ISNWSCNI
+545 ISNWSCNL

-573 ATLHNLIQLNK
+573 STLYNLIQLNK

-598 LKIQMTSTIEIKKV
+598 LKIQISSTIEIKKV

>member
-1 MVKQEI
+1 
-7 TIKLFCIF
+7 
-15 LKYSKYLQKFTQ
+15 
-27 TIKFSIFTLY
+27 

-59 IDFQTGLNTIK
+59 IDFQAGLNTIK
-70 AVNGSGKSS
+70 AANGSGKSS

-93 RDIRLSELVN
+93 RDIKLSELVN
-103 TTNGKGLEVT
+103 TSNGKGLEVT
-113 CEFKIGTDLY
+113 CEFKIGTDAY

-128 LKPAIFEIYK
+128 LKPAVFEIYK

-182 SLSIGDKRALIE
+182 SLPIGDKRALIE
-194 NIFNIDVLGLMCKD
+194 NIFNIDVLGSMCKD
-208 VKKRKTI
+208 VKKRKTVN
-215 SNTELDLKTTE
+215 NTELDLKTTE
-226 LRGVTNSIE
+226 RRGVVNSIE
-235 DNESYIENMKKYIA
+235 DNESYIENMRRYIA
-249 SFNEVKDTNIKT
+249 SFNEVKDANLKT
-261 IQENIDKYQKEI
+261 IRENIDKYRKEI
-273 DKRTSNVLLAES
+273 DRRTKNLAIAES
-285 KIKELTEEIGSI
+285 KIKELTEEIGAV
-297 PDRTIG
+297 PDRSVG
-303 ESLNMEIGKVQ
+303 ESLNLEIGKAQ
-314 SIIDTIN
+314 SVIDNIN

-347 HIEEMIAE
+347 HIEGMLAE
-355 KKDMEKVQL
+355 KKAMEKETL
-364 PSLME
+364 PGLME
-369 KYNAYNSEVKAYQD
+369 RYRAYSDIVKTYQE

-408 LNRAKQN
+408 LNKAKQN
-415 LEKESTKVCPA
+415 LEKESGKVCPA
-426 SVDVYVDKLNKLR
+426 SVDSYVEKLNALR
-439 SQCEVL
+439 AQSEEL
-445 NKDIEFLTEKILI
+445 SKDIDALTEKILI
-458 DTQLIKLLGDDGI
+458 DTQLIKILGDDGI
-471 KTYFFKKLVKVLNKS
+471 KSYFFKKLIKVLNKS
-486 VNEYLKK
+486 VNEYLTK
-493 FELKNTIIEFDETMT
+493 FELKNTTIEFDETMA
-508 ETMTTNMV
+508 ETMTTNLV

-545 ISNWSCNI
+545 ISNWSCNL

-573 ATLHNLIQLNK
+573 STLYNLIQLNK

-598 LKIQMTSTIEIKKV
+598 LKIQISSTIEIKKV

>member
-1 MVKQEI
+1 
-7 TIKLFCIF
+7 
-15 LKYSKYLQKFTQ
+15 
-27 TIKFSIFTLY
+27 

-59 IDFQTGLNTIK
+59 IDFQAGLNTIK
-70 AVNGSGKSS
+70 AANGSGKSS

-93 RDIRLSELVN
+93 RDIKLSELVN
-103 TTNGKGLEVT
+103 TSNGKGLEVT
-113 CEFKIGTDLY
+113 CEFKIGTDTY
-123 MIRRG
+123 VIRRG
-128 LKPAIFEIYK
+128 LKPAVFEIYK

-171 AVAVTNNKPFL
+171 AVAVTNNRPFL
-182 SLSIGDKRALIE
+182 SLPIGDKRALIE
-194 NIFNIDVLGLMCKD
+194 NIFNIDVLGSMCKD
-208 VKKRKTI
+208 VKKRKTVN
-215 SNTELDLKTTE
+215 NTELDLKTTE
-226 LRGVTNSIE
+226 RRGVVNSIE
-235 DNESYIENMKKYIA
+235 DNESYIENMRRYIA
-249 SFNEVKDTNIKT
+249 SFNEVKDANLKT
-261 IQENIDKYQKEI
+261 IRENIDKYRKEI
-273 DKRTSNVLLAES
+273 DRRTKNLAIAES
-285 KIKELTEEIGSI
+285 KIKELTEEMGAV
-297 PDRTIG
+297 PDRSVG
-303 ESLNMEIGKVQ
+303 ESLNLEIGKAQ
-314 SIIDTIN
+314 SVIDNIN
-321 NTLSK
+321 NTLSR

-347 HIEEMIAE
+347 HIEGMLAE
-355 KKDMEKVQL
+355 KKAMEKETL
-364 PSLME
+364 PGLME
-369 KYNAYNSEVKAYQD
+369 RYRAYSDTVKTYQE

-408 LNRAKQN
+408 LNKAKQN
-415 LEKESTKVCPA
+415 LEKESGKVCPA
-426 SVDVYVDKLNKLR
+426 SVDSYVEKLNALR
-439 SQCEVL
+439 AQSEEL
-445 NKDIEFLTEKILI
+445 NKDIDALTEKILI
-458 DTQLIKLLGDDGI
+458 DTQLIKILGDDGI
-471 KTYFFKKLVKVLNKS
+471 KSYFFKKLIKVLNKS
-486 VNEYLKK
+486 VNEYLNK
-493 FELKNTIIEFDETMT
+493 FELKNTTIEFDETMA
-508 ETMTTNMV
+508 ETMTTNLV

-545 ISNWSCNI
+545 ISNWSCNL

-573 ATLHNLIQLNK
+573 STLYNLIQLNK

-598 LKIQMTSTIEIKKV
+598 LKIQISSTIEIKKV

>member
-1 MVKQEI
+1 
-7 TIKLFCIF
+7 
-15 LKYSKYLQKFTQ
+15 
-27 TIKFSIFTLY
+27 

-59 IDFQTGLNTIK
+59 IDFQAGLNTIK
-70 AVNGSGKSS
+70 AANGSGKSS

-93 RDIRLSELVN
+93 RDIKLSELVN
-103 TTNGKGLEVT
+103 TSNGKGLEVT
-113 CEFKIGTDLY
+113 CEFKIGTDTY
-123 MIRRG
+123 VIRRG
-128 LKPAIFEIYK
+128 LKPAVFEIYK

-171 AVAVTNNKPFL
+171 AVAVTNNRPFL
-182 SLSIGDKRALIE
+182 SLPIGDKRALIE
-194 NIFNIDVLGLMCKD
+194 NIFNIDVLGSMCKD

-215 SNTELDLKTTE
+215 NNTELDLKTTE
-226 LRGVTNSIE
+226 RRGVVNSIE
-235 DNESYIENMKKYIA
+235 DNESYIENMRRYIA
-249 SFNEVKDTNIKT
+249 SFNEVKDANLKT
-261 IQENIDKYQKEI
+261 IRENIDKYRKEI
-273 DKRTSNVLLAES
+273 DRRTKNLAIAES
-285 KIKELTEEIGSI
+285 KIKELTEEMGAV
-297 PDRTIG
+297 PDRSVG
-303 ESLNMEIGKVQ
+303 ESLNLEIGKAQ
-314 SIIDTIN
+314 SVIDNIN
-321 NTLSK
+321 NTLSR

-347 HIEEMIAE
+347 HIEGMLAE
-355 KKDMEKVQL
+355 KKAMEKETL
-364 PSLME
+364 PGLME
-369 KYNAYNSEVKAYQD
+369 RYRAYSDTVKTYQE

-408 LNRAKQN
+408 LNKAKQN
-415 LEKESTKVCPA
+415 LEKESGKTCPA
-426 SVDVYVDKLNKLR
+426 SVDAYVEKLNALR
-439 SQCEVL
+439 TQSEEL
-445 NKDIEFLTEKILI
+445 NKDIDVLTEKILI
-458 DTQLIKLLGDDGI
+458 DTQLIKILGDDGI
-471 KTYFFKKLVKVLNKS
+471 KSYFFKKLIKILNKS
-486 VNEYLKK
+486 VNEYLNK
-493 FELKNTIIEFDETMT
+493 FELKNTTIEFDETMA
-508 ETMTTNMV
+508 ETMTTNLV

-545 ISNWSCNI
+545 ISNWSCNL

-573 ATLHNLIQLNK
+573 STLYNLIQLNK

-598 LKIQMTSTIEIKKV
+598 LKIQISSTIEIKKV

>member
-1 MVKQEI
+1 
-7 TIKLFCIF
+7 
-15 LKYSKYLQKFTQ
+15 
-27 TIKFSIFTLY
+27 

-70 AVNGSGKSS
+70 AANGSGKSS

-93 RDIRLSELVN
+93 RDIKLSELVN
-103 TTNGKGLEVT
+103 TSNGKGLEVT

-182 SLSIGDKRALIE
+182 SLPIGDKRALIE
-194 NIFNIDVLGLMCKD
+194 NIFNIDVLGSMCKD
-208 VKKRKTI
+208 VKKRKTVN
-215 SNTELDLKTTE
+215 NTELDLKTTE
-226 LRGVTNSIE
+226 RRGVVNSIE
-235 DNESYIENMKKYIA
+235 DNESYIENMRRYIA
-249 SFNEVKDTNIKT
+249 SFNEVKDSNLKT
-261 IQENIDKYQKEI
+261 IRENIDKYQKEI
-273 DKRTSNVLLAES
+273 DKRTKNLAIAES
-285 KIKELTEEIGSI
+285 KIKELTEEIGAV
-297 PDRTIG
+297 PDRSVG

-314 SIIDTIN
+314 SIIDNIN
-321 NTLSK
+321 STLSK

-347 HIEEMIAE
+347 HIEGMLAE
-355 KKDMEKVQL
+355 KKSMEKETL
-364 PSLME
+364 PGLME
-369 KYNAYNSEVKAYQD
+369 RYRAYSDTVKTYQE

-408 LNRAKQN
+408 LNKAKQN
-415 LEKESTKVCPA
+415 LEKESGKACPA
-426 SVDVYVDKLNKLR
+426 SIDSYVEKLNALR
-439 SQCEVL
+439 AQSEEL
-445 NKDIEFLTEKILI
+445 NKDIDVLTEKILI
-458 DTQLIKLLGDDGI
+458 DTQLIKILGDDGI
-471 KTYFFKKLVKVLNKS
+471 KSYFFKKLIKVLNKS
-486 VNEYLKK
+486 VNEYLNK
-493 FELKNTIIEFDETMT
+493 FELKNTTIEFDETMA
-508 ETMTTNMV
+508 ETMTTNLV

-545 ISNWSCNI
+545 ISNWSCNL

-573 ATLHNLIQLNK
+573 STLYNLIQLNK
-584 KKLGIYIISHKLNE
+584 KKLGIYIISHKLSE
-598 LKIQMTSTIEIKKV
+598 LKIQITSTIEIKKV

>member
-1 MVKQEI
+1 
-7 TIKLFCIF
+7 
-15 LKYSKYLQKFTQ
+15 
-27 TIKFSIFTLY
+27 

-59 IDFQTGLNTIK
+59 IDFQAGLNTIK
-70 AVNGSGKSS
+70 AANGSGKSS

-93 RDIRLSELVN
+93 RDIKLSELVN
-103 TTNGKGLEVT
+103 TANGKGLEVT
-113 CEFKIGTDLY
+113 CEFKIGTDTY

-128 LKPAIFEIYK
+128 LKPAVFEIYK

-171 AVAVTNNKPFL
+171 AVAVTNNRPFL
-182 SLSIGDKRALIE
+182 SLPIGDKRALIE
-194 NIFNIDVLGLMCKD
+194 NIFNIDVLGSMCKD
-208 VKKRKTI
+208 VKKRKTVN
-215 SNTELDLKTTE
+215 NTELDLKTTE
-226 LRGVTNSIE
+226 RRGVVNSIE
-235 DNESYIENMKKYIA
+235 DNESYIENMRRYIA
-249 SFNEVKDTNIKT
+249 SFNEVKDANLKT
-261 IQENIDKYQKEI
+261 IRENIDKYRKEI
-273 DKRTSNVLLAES
+273 DRRTKNLAIAES
-285 KIKELTEEIGSI
+285 KIKELTEEMGAV
-297 PDRTIG
+297 PDRSVG
-303 ESLNMEIGKVQ
+303 ESLNLEIGKAQ
-314 SIIDTIN
+314 SVIDNIN
-321 NTLSK
+321 NTLSR

-347 HIEEMIAE
+347 HIEGMLAE
-355 KKDMEKVQL
+355 KKAMEKETL
-364 PSLME
+364 PGLME
-369 KYNAYNSEVKAYQD
+369 RYRAYSDTVKTYQE

-408 LNRAKQN
+408 LNKAKQN
-415 LEKESTKVCPA
+415 LEKESGKVCPA
-426 SVDVYVDKLNKLR
+426 SVDSYVEKLNTLR
-439 SQCEVL
+439 TQSEEL
-445 NKDIEFLTEKILI
+445 SKDIDALTEKILI
-458 DTQLIKLLGDDGI
+458 DTQLIKILGDDGI
-471 KTYFFKKLVKVLNKS
+471 KSYFFKKLIKVLNKS
-486 VNEYLKK
+486 VNEYLNK
-493 FELKNTIIEFDETMT
+493 FELKNTTIEFDETMA
-508 ETMTTNMV
+508 ETMTTNLV

-545 ISNWSCNI
+545 ISNWSCNL

-573 ATLHNLIQLNK
+573 STLYNLIQLNK

-598 LKIQMTSTIEIKKV
+598 LKIQISSTIEIKKV

>member
-1 MVKQEI
+1 
-7 TIKLFCIF
+7 
-15 LKYSKYLQKFTQ
+15 
-27 TIKFSIFTLY
+27 

-59 IDFQTGLNTIK
+59 IDFQSGLNTIK

-93 RDIRLSELVN
+93 RDIKLSELVN

-113 CEFKIGTDLY
+113 VEFKIGTDMY

-182 SLSIGDKRALIE
+182 SMSIGDKRSLIE
-194 NIFNIDVLGLMCKD
+194 NIFNIDVLGMMCKD
-208 VKKRKTI
+208 VKKRKTVN
-215 SNTELDLKTTE
+215 STEMDLKTTE
-226 LRGVTNSIE
+226 RRGVTNSIE
-235 DNESYIENMKKYIA
+235 DNESYIENMRQYIA
-249 SFNEVKDTNIKT
+249 SFNQVKDTNIKT
-261 IQENIDKYQKEI
+261 IQENIQKYQKEI
-273 DKRTSNVLLAES
+273 DKHTKNLSIAEA
-285 KIKELTEEIGSI
+285 KIQELTEEIGDI
-297 PDRTIG
+297 PDRKVGETLTLEMGKIRSTID
-303 ESLNMEIGKVQ
+303 
-314 SIIDTIN
+314 SIDK
-321 NTLSK
+321 TLSK
-326 LKKSRL
+326 LKQSKI
-332 CPVCNSPLD
+332 CPVCSSPLD

-347 HIEEMIAE
+347 HILGMLDE
-355 KKDMEKVQL
+355 KKELERDKLPQLQEEYKVFNNSFMEYQ
-364 PSLME
+364 E
-369 KYNAYNSEVKAYQD
+369 KRT
-383 KQSFI
+383 FI

-399 ITRSTLETE
+399 ATRTTLETE
-408 LNRAKQN
+408 LKRAQTN
-415 LEKESTKVCPA
+415 LEKEEAKTCPA
-426 SVDVYVDKLNKLR
+426 SLDTYIEKVNTLKE
-439 SQCEVL
+439 QCEMLDKEIDV
-445 NKDIEFLTEKILI
+445 LTEKIML
-458 DTQLIKLLGDDGI
+458 DTHLIKILGDDGI

-486 VNEYLKK
+486 VNEYLMK
-493 FELKNTIIEFDETMT
+493 FELKNTTIEFDETMT
-508 ETMTTNMV
+508 ETMVTNMV

-573 ATLHNLIQLNK
+573 STLYNLIQVNK

-598 LKIQMTSTIEIKKV
+598 LKIQISSTIEIRKV

>member
-1 MVKQEI
+1 
-7 TIKLFCIF
+7 
-15 LKYSKYLQKFTQ
+15 
-27 TIKFSIFTLY
+27 

-59 IDFQTGLNTIK
+59 IDFQVGLNTIK
-70 AVNGSGKSS
+70 AANGSGKSS

-93 RDIRLSELVN
+93 RDIKLSELVN
-103 TTNGKGLEVT
+103 TSNGKGLEVT
-113 CEFKIGTDLY
+113 CEFKIGTDTY

-128 LKPAIFEIYK
+128 LKPAVFEIYK

-171 AVAVTNNKPFL
+171 AVAVTNNRPFL
-182 SLSIGDKRALIE
+182 SLPIGDKRALIE
-194 NIFNIDVLGLMCKD
+194 NIFNIDVLGSMCKD
-208 VKKRKTI
+208 VKKRKTVN
-215 SNTELDLKTTE
+215 NTELDLKTTE
-226 LRGVTNSIE
+226 RRGVVNSIE
-235 DNESYIENMKKYIA
+235 DNESYIENMRRYIA
-249 SFNEVKDTNIKT
+249 SFNEVKDANLKT
-261 IQENIDKYQKEI
+261 IRENIDKYQKEI
-273 DKRTSNVLLAES
+273 DKRTKNLAIAES
-285 KIKELTEEIGSI
+285 KIKELTEEMGAV
-297 PDRTIG
+297 PDRSVG
-303 ESLNMEIGKVQ
+303 ESLNLEIGKAQ
-314 SIIDTIN
+314 SVIDNIN
-321 NTLSK
+321 NTLSR

-347 HIEEMIAE
+347 HIEGMLAE
-355 KKDMEKVQL
+355 KKAMEKETL
-364 PSLME
+364 PGLME
-369 KYNAYNSEVKAYQD
+369 RYRAYSDTVKTYQE
-383 KQSFI
+383 KQFFI

-399 ITRSTLETE
+399 ITRSTLDTE
-408 LNRAKQN
+408 LNKAKQN
-415 LEKESTKVCPA
+415 LEKESGKVCPA
-426 SVDVYVDKLNKLR
+426 SVDSYVEKLNALR
-439 SQCEVL
+439 AQSEEL
-445 NKDIEFLTEKILI
+445 NKDIDVLTEKILI
-458 DTQLIKLLGDDGI
+458 DTQLIKILGDDGI
-471 KTYFFKKLVKVLNKS
+471 KSYFFKKLIKVLNKS
-486 VNEYLKK
+486 VNEYLNK
-493 FELKNTIIEFDETMT
+493 FELKNTTIEFDETMA
-508 ETMTTNMV
+508 ETMTTNLV

-545 ISNWSCNI
+545 ISNWSCNL

-573 ATLHNLIQLNK
+573 STLYNLIQLNK

-598 LKIQMTSTIEIKKV
+598 LKIQISSTIEIKKV

>member
-1 MVKQEI
+1 
-7 TIKLFCIF
+7 
-15 LKYSKYLQKFTQ
+15 
-27 TIKFSIFTLY
+27 

-59 IDFQTGLNTIK
+59 IDFQSGLNTIK
-70 AVNGSGKSS
+70 AANGSGKSS

-93 RDIRLSELVN
+93 RDIKLSELVN
-103 TTNGKGLEVT
+103 TANGKGLEVT
-113 CEFKIGTDLY
+113 CEFRIGTDTY
-123 MIRRG
+123 MIQRG
-128 LKPAIFEIYK
+128 LKPAVFEIYK

-171 AVAVTNNKPFL
+171 AVAVTNNRPFL
-182 SLSIGDKRALIE
+182 SLPIGDKRALIE
-194 NIFNIDVLGLMCKD
+194 NIFNIDVLGSMCKD
-208 VKKRKTI
+208 VKKRKTVN
-215 SNTELDLKTTE
+215 NTELDLKTTE
-226 LRGVTNSIE
+226 RRGVVNSIE
-235 DNESYIENMKKYIA
+235 DNESYIENMRRYIA
-249 SFNEVKDTNIKT
+249 SFNEVKDANLKT
-261 IQENIDKYQKEI
+261 IRENIDKYRKEI
-273 DKRTSNVLLAES
+273 DRRTKNLAIAES
-285 KIKELTEEIGSI
+285 KIKELTEEMGAV
-297 PDRTIG
+297 PDRSVG
-303 ESLNMEIGKVQ
+303 ESLNLEIGKAQ
-314 SIIDTIN
+314 SVIDNIN

-347 HIEEMIAE
+347 HIEGMLAE
-355 KKDMEKVQL
+355 KKAMEKETL
-364 PSLME
+364 PGLME
-369 KYNAYNSEVKAYQD
+369 RYRAYSDTVKAYQE

-408 LNRAKQN
+408 LNKAKQN
-415 LEKESTKVCPA
+415 LEKESGKACPA
-426 SVDVYVDKLNKLR
+426 SVDSYVEKLNALR
-439 SQCEVL
+439 AQSEEL
-445 NKDIEFLTEKILI
+445 NKDIDVLTEKILI
-458 DTQLIKLLGDDGI
+458 DTQLIKILGDDGI
-471 KTYFFKKLVKVLNKS
+471 KSYFFKKLIKILNKS
-486 VNEYLKK
+486 VNEYLNK
-493 FELKNTIIEFDETMT
+493 FELKNTTIEFDETMA
-508 ETMTTNMV
+508 ETMTTNLV

-545 ISNWSCNI
+545 ISNWSCNL

-573 ATLHNLIQLNK
+573 STLYNLIQLNK

-598 LKIQMTSTIEIKKV
+598 LKIQISSTIEIKKV

>member
-1 MVKQEI
+1 
-7 TIKLFCIF
+7 
-15 LKYSKYLQKFTQ
+15 
-27 TIKFSIFTLY
+27 

-70 AVNGSGKSS
+70 AANGSGKSS

-93 RDIRLSELVN
+93 RDIKLSELVN
-103 TTNGKGLEVT
+103 TANGKGLEVT
-113 CEFKIGTDLY
+113 CEFKIGTDTY

-182 SLSIGDKRALIE
+182 SLPIGDKRALIE
-194 NIFNIDVLGLMCKD
+194 NIFNIDVLGSMCKD
-208 VKKRKTI
+208 VKKRKTVN
-215 SNTELDLKTTE
+215 NTELDLKTTE
-226 LRGVTNSIE
+226 RRGVVNSIE
-235 DNESYIENMKKYIA
+235 DNESYIENMRRYIA
-249 SFNEVKDTNIKT
+249 SFNEVKDANLKT
-261 IQENIDKYQKEI
+261 IRENIDKYRKEI
-273 DKRTSNVLLAES
+273 DKRTKNLAIAES
-285 KIKELTEEIGSI
+285 KIKELTEEIGTV
-297 PDRTIG
+297 PDRSVG

-314 SIIDTIN
+314 SIIDNIN
-321 NTLSK
+321 STLSK

-347 HIEEMIAE
+347 HIEGMLAE
-355 KKDMEKVQL
+355 KKAMEKETL
-364 PSLME
+364 PGLME
-369 KYNAYNSEVKAYQD
+369 RYRAYSDTVKTYQE

-408 LNRAKQN
+408 LNKAKQN
-415 LEKESTKVCPA
+415 LEKESGKACPA
-426 SVDVYVDKLNKLR
+426 SVDSYVEKLNALR
-439 SQCEVL
+439 AQSEEL
-445 NKDIEFLTEKILI
+445 NKDIDVLTEKILI
-458 DTQLIKLLGDDGI
+458 DTQLIKILGDDGI
-471 KTYFFKKLVKVLNKS
+471 KSYFFKKLIKVLNKS
-486 VNEYLKK
+486 VNEYLNK
-493 FELKNTIIEFDETMT
+493 FELKNTTIEFDETMA
-508 ETMTTNMV
+508 ETMTTNII

-545 ISNWSCNI
+545 ISNWSCNL

-573 ATLHNLIQLNK
+573 STLYNLIQLNK
-584 KKLGIYIISHKLNE
+584 KKLGIYIISHKLSE
-598 LKIQMTSTIEIKKV
+598 LKIQITSTIEIKKV

>member
-1 MVKQEI
+1 
-7 TIKLFCIF
+7 
-15 LKYSKYLQKFTQ
+15 
-27 TIKFSIFTLY
+27 

-93 RDIRLSELVN
+93 RDIKLSELVN

-113 CEFKIGTDLY
+113 VEFKIGTDMY

-182 SLSIGDKRALIE
+182 SMSIGDKRSLIE
-194 NIFNIDVLGLMCKD
+194 NIFNIDILGMMCKD

-215 SNTELDLKTTE
+215 NSTEMDLKTTE
-226 LRGVTNSIE
+226 RRGVTNSIE
-235 DNESYIENMKKYIA
+235 DNESYIENMRQYIA
-249 SFNEVKDTNIKT
+249 SFNQVKDTNIKT
-261 IQENIDKYQKEI
+261 IQENIQKYQKEI
-273 DKRTSNVLLAES
+273 DKHTKNLSIAEA
-285 KIKELTEEIGSI
+285 KIQELTAEIGDI
-297 PDRTIG
+297 PDRKVGETLTLEMGKIRSTID
-303 ESLNMEIGKVQ
+303 
-314 SIIDTIN
+314 SIDK
-321 NTLSK
+321 TLSK
-326 LKKSRL
+326 LKQSKI
-332 CPVCNSPLD
+332 CPVCSSPLD

-347 HIEEMIAE
+347 HILGMLDE
-355 KKDMEKVQL
+355 KKELERDKLPQLQEEYKVFNNSFMEYQ
-364 PSLME
+364 E
-369 KYNAYNSEVKAYQD
+369 KRT
-383 KQSFI
+383 FI

-399 ITRSTLETE
+399 ATRSTLESE
-408 LNRAKQN
+408 LKRARTN
-415 LEKESTKVCPA
+415 LEKEEAKTCPA
-426 SVDVYVDKLNKLR
+426 SLDTYIEKVNALKEQYEILDKEIDV
-439 SQCEVL
+439 
-445 NKDIEFLTEKILI
+445 LTEKIML
-458 DTQLIKLLGDDGI
+458 DNHLIKILGDDGI

-486 VNEYLKK
+486 VNEYLMK
-493 FELKNTIIEFDETMT
+493 FELKNTTIEFDETMT
-508 ETMTTNMV
+508 ETMVTNMV

-573 ATLHNLIQLNK
+573 STLYNLIQVNK

-598 LKIQMTSTIEIKKV
+598 LKIQISSTIEIRKV

>member
-1 MVKQEI
+1 M
-7 TIKLFCIF
+7 
-15 LKYSKYLQKFTQ
+15 
-27 TIKFSIFTLY
+27 
-37 MFVEFKKLSFCNIM
+37 SFCNIM

-59 IDFQTGLNTIK
+59 IDFQAGLNTIK
-70 AVNGSGKSS
+70 AANGSGKSS

-93 RDIRLSELVN
+93 RDIKLSELVN
-103 TTNGKGLEVT
+103 TSNGKGLEVT
-113 CEFKIGTDLY
+113 CEFKIGTDTY

-128 LKPAIFEIYK
+128 LKPAVFEIYK

-182 SLSIGDKRALIE
+182 SLPIGDKRALIE
-194 NIFNIDVLGLMCKD
+194 NIFNIDVLGSMCKD
-208 VKKRKTI
+208 VKKRKTVN
-215 SNTELDLKTTE
+215 NTELDLKTTE
-226 LRGVTNSIE
+226 RRGIVNSIE
-235 DNESYIENMKKYIA
+235 DNESYIENMRRYIA
-249 SFNEVKDTNIKT
+249 SFNEVKDANLKT
-261 IQENIDKYQKEI
+261 IRENIDKYQKEI
-273 DKRTSNVLLAES
+273 DKRTKNLAIAES
-285 KIKELTEEIGSI
+285 KIKELTEEIGAV
-297 PDRTIG
+297 PDRSVG
-303 ESLNMEIGKVQ
+303 ESLNLEIGKAQ
-314 SIIDTIN
+314 SVIDNIN

-347 HIEEMIAE
+347 HIEGMLAE
-355 KKDMEKVQL
+355 KKAMEKETL
-364 PSLME
+364 PGLME
-369 KYNAYNSEVKAYQD
+369 RYRAYSDTVKAYQE

-388 QTIRDKARTEE
+388 QTIRDRARTEE

-408 LNRAKQN
+408 LNKAKQN
-415 LEKESTKVCPA
+415 LEKESGKACPA
-426 SVDVYVDKLNKLR
+426 SVDLYVEKLNALR
-439 SQCEVL
+439 AQSEEL
-445 NKDIEFLTEKILI
+445 NKDIDTLTEKILI
-458 DTQLIKLLGDDGI
+458 DTQLIKILGDDGI
-471 KTYFFKKLVKVLNKS
+471 KSYFFKKLIKVLNKS
-486 VNEYLKK
+486 VNEYLAK
-493 FELKNTIIEFDETMT
+493 FELKNTTIEFDETMA
-508 ETMTTNMV
+508 ETMTTNLV

-545 ISNWSCNI
+545 ISNWSCNL

-573 ATLHNLIQLNK
+573 STLYNLIQLNK

-598 LKIQMTSTIEIKKV
+598 LKIQISSTIEIKKV

>member
-1 MVKQEI
+1 
-7 TIKLFCIF
+7 
-15 LKYSKYLQKFTQ
+15 
-27 TIKFSIFTLY
+27 

-59 IDFQTGLNTIK
+59 IDFQAGLNTIK
-70 AVNGSGKSS
+70 AANGSGKSS

-93 RDIRLSELVN
+93 RDIKLSELVN
-103 TTNGKGLEVT
+103 TSNGKGLEVT

-182 SLSIGDKRALIE
+182 SLPIGDKRALIE
-194 NIFNIDVLGLMCKD
+194 NIFNIDVLGSMCKD
-208 VKKRKTI
+208 VKKRKTVN
-215 SNTELDLKTTE
+215 NTELDLKTTE
-226 LRGVTNSIE
+226 RRGVVNSIE
-235 DNESYIENMKKYIA
+235 DNESYIENMRRYIA
-249 SFNEVKDTNIKT
+249 SFNGVKDANLKT
-261 IQENIDKYQKEI
+261 IRENIDKYQKEI
-273 DKRTSNVLLAES
+273 DKRTKNLAIAES
-285 KIKELTEEIGSI
+285 KIKELTEEIGAV
-297 PDRTIG
+297 PDRSVG

-314 SIIDTIN
+314 SIIDNIN
-321 NTLSK
+321 STLSK

-347 HIEEMIAE
+347 HIEGMLAE
-355 KKDMEKVQL
+355 KKSMEKETL
-364 PSLME
+364 PGLME
-369 KYNAYNSEVKAYQD
+369 RYRAYSDTVKAYQE

-399 ITRSTLETE
+399 ITRSTLESE
-408 LNRAKQN
+408 LNKAKQN
-415 LEKESTKVCPA
+415 LEKESGKACPA
-426 SVDVYVDKLNKLR
+426 SVDSYVEKLNALR
-439 SQCEVL
+439 AQSEEL
-445 NKDIEFLTEKILI
+445 NKDIDVLTEKILI
-458 DTQLIKLLGDDGI
+458 DTQLIKILGDDGI
-471 KTYFFKKLVKVLNKS
+471 KSYFFKKLIKVLNKS
-486 VNEYLKK
+486 VNEYLNK
-493 FELKNTIIEFDETMT
+493 FELKNTTIEFDETMA
-508 ETMTTNMV
+508 ETMTTNLI

-545 ISNWSCNI
+545 ISNWSCNL

-573 ATLHNLIQLNK
+573 STLYNLIQLNK
-584 KKLGIYIISHKLNE
+584 KKLGIYIISHKLSE
-598 LKIQMTSTIEIKKV
+598 LKIQITSTIEIKKV

>member
-1 MVKQEI
+1 M
-7 TIKLFCIF
+7 
-15 LKYSKYLQKFTQ
+15 
-27 TIKFSIFTLY
+27 
-37 MFVEFKKLSFCNIM
+37 SFCNIM

-59 IDFQTGLNTIK
+59 IDFQAGLNTIK
-70 AVNGSGKSS
+70 AANGSGKSS

-93 RDIRLSELVN
+93 RDIKLSELVN
-103 TTNGKGLEVT
+103 TSNGKGLEVT
-113 CEFKIGTDLY
+113 CEFRIGTDTY

-128 LKPAIFEIYK
+128 LKPAVFEIYK

-171 AVAVTNNKPFL
+171 AVAVTNNRPFL
-182 SLSIGDKRALIE
+182 SLPIGDKRALIE
-194 NIFNIDVLGLMCKD
+194 NIFNIDVLGSMCKD
-208 VKKRKTI
+208 VKKRKTVN
-215 SNTELDLKTTE
+215 NTELDLKTTE
-226 LRGVTNSIE
+226 RRGVVNSIE
-235 DNESYIENMKKYIA
+235 DNESYIENMRRYIA
-249 SFNEVKDTNIKT
+249 SFNEVKDANLKT
-261 IQENIDKYQKEI
+261 IRENIDKYQKEI
-273 DKRTSNVLLAES
+273 DKRTKNLVIAES
-285 KIKELTEEIGSI
+285 KIKELTEEMGAV
-297 PDRTIG
+297 PDRSVG
-303 ESLNMEIGKVQ
+303 ESLNLEIGKAQ
-314 SIIDTIN
+314 SVIDNIN

-347 HIEEMIAE
+347 HIEGMLAE
-355 KKDMEKVQL
+355 KKAMEKETL
-364 PSLME
+364 PGLME
-369 KYNAYNSEVKAYQD
+369 RYRAYSDTVKAYQE

-408 LNRAKQN
+408 LNKAKQN
-415 LEKESTKVCPA
+415 LEKESGKACPA
-426 SVDVYVDKLNKLR
+426 SVDSYVEKLNALR
-439 SQCEVL
+439 AQSEEL
-445 NKDIEFLTEKILI
+445 NKDIDVLTEKILI
-458 DTQLIKLLGDDGI
+458 DTQLIKILGDDGI
-471 KTYFFKKLVKVLNKS
+471 KSYFFKKLIKILNKS
-486 VNEYLKK
+486 VNEYLNK
-493 FELKNTIIEFDETMT
+493 FELKNTTIEFDETMA
-508 ETMTTNMV
+508 ETMTTNLV

-545 ISNWSCNI
+545 ISNWSCNL

-573 ATLHNLIQLNK
+573 STLYNLIQLNK

-598 LKIQMTSTIEIKKV
+598 LKIQISSTIEIKKV